1 MNAIKI
7 LLISMS
13 IFIFNANANETVNY
27 SKPQS
32 PDELHSL
39 FAQYFQAKNL
49 EGLKTLFAK
58 NAKYILDVEGNTAT
72 GQDEIAKALKPYL
85 SFDSEM
91 LTLSKSIHINGNIA
105 LIRSDWKVAN
115 SEISG
120 TALEVMQYQNGGWV
134 YIIDNPNG
142 Y

>member
-58 NAKYILDVEGNTAT
+58 NAKYILDVEGNTAI

-115 SEISG
+115 SEING